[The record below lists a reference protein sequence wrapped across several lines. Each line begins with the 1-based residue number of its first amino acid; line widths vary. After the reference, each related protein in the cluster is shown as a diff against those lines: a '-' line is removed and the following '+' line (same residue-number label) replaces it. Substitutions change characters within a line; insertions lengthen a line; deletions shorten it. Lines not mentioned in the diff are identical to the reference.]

1 MTKIFVYSKDGV
13 IKVLSNHNTF
23 RLYEEEKNLLSQGWK
38 HTSTLDPCRFL
49 EYLCNESQ
57 SIEVDVKALL
67 R

>member
-1 MTKIFVYSKDGV
+1 MTTIFIYSKDGV
-13 IKVLSNHNTF
+13 IKVLDFETAKKG
-23 RLYEEEKNLLSQGWK
+23 EEHKLISEGWK

-67 R
+67 RS